1 MLYRID
7 LMAAKGEDDF
17 QAACDMEEWLSKHGV
32 LVPVEPDYEGL
43 ADSLHHMLC
52 QYNHIDGCAYHY
64 IKWSDED
71 RWGAKKEW
79 MDKGKALLDAALK
92 EGT

>member
-32 LVPVEPDYEGL
+32 LVPVEPCEHGNY
-43 ADSLHHMLC
+43 ARHIINMRDSLIGYQWC
-52 QYNHIDGCAYHY
+52 VG
-64 IKWSDED
+64 
-71 RWGAKKEW
+71 
-79 MDKGKALLDAALK
+79 AALGK